1 MGIQAEL
8 FEGSHGKLQF
18 EQKPL
23 EFTLTKSDLERIK
36 HVPTSQLNDLGFADA
51 NDLLD
56 TFNLK
61 QINSGQF
68 LGKVSPIKPIVP
80 IGKGGDKHPGG
91 DTPGNTGNDW
101 LPNPEDVLDLSD
113 EAKEALKAAL
123 ALAIIVGIVGVC
135 VSNPALLPAAARA
148 ISILGPALAP
158 RALQLAR

>member
-68 LGKVSPIKPIVP
+68 LGKVEKVETNIQAVTRQAIPAMTGCPTRKIFSICQMRRR
-80 IGKGGDKHPGG
+80 KH
-91 DTPGNTGNDW
+91 
-101 LPNPEDVLDLSD
+101 
-113 EAKEALKAAL
+113 
-123 ALAIIVGIVGVC
+123 
-135 VSNPALLPAAARA
+135 
-148 ISILGPALAP
+148 
-158 RALQLAR
+158 